1 MAAAHAVDSVVI
13 RAGDFFGGPGSGSWL
28 DLAMA
33 TRLKAGRFVYP
44 GPPHLAHAWAY
55 LPDLPGCTT
64 TADSP
69 EQVERQL
76 PEAVE
81 LYLSYYTDRGLPPP
95 SPQARVGTLRAA

>member
-1 MAAAHAVDSVVI
+1 MEQAKGYVYVI
-13 RAGDFFGGPGSGSWL
+13 ERAEDGS
-28 DLAMA
+28 
-33 TRLKAGRFVYP
+33 Y
-44 GPPHLAHAWAY
+44 WAY

-81 LYLSYYTDRGLPPP
+81 LYLSYYTERGLSPPP
-95 SPQARVGTLRAA
+95 PQARVGTLNAA